1 MVISVRFPAELDHSI
16 HGPEEE
22 LCQNSLLKRTWRN
35 GILPECFLLQYVRNL
50 RILLWC
56 KTAKLSNRIFSY
68 FTLFPQPPTPPPLPT
83 PRYSSCFNSPNTII
97 QHFYQTKTPHFLLVG
112 FCLFLWWQKNH
123 TFPTPPQHYYKI
135 SVFIKRKDKINKN
148 I

>member
-22 LCQNSLLKRTWRN
+22 LWQNSLLKRTWRN

-56 KTAKLSNRIFSY
+56 KTAKLSNRIFTY
-68 FTLFPQPPTPPPLPT
+68 FTLFPPPSPQILQLFQQSKYHNTAFFIKPKDPIFCWLCSAYSCGDRKITHSQPLPNIIIKF
-83 PRYSSCFNSPNTII
+83 RFSSRGR
-97 QHFYQTKTPHFLLVG
+97 TK
-112 FCLFLWWQKNH
+112 
-123 TFPTPPQHYYKI
+123 
-135 SVFIKRKDKINKN
+135 
-148 I
+148 